1 MGAVNAY
8 RAEHA
13 SSGGV
18 AQLRMWRAAKEWY
31 EKSLP
36 RFDALSKQI
45 TLDYPDRTPL
55 DEATAGLK
63 RSAAEVARLERA
75 SAR

>member
-18 AQLRMWRAAKEWY
+18 AH
-31 EKSLP
+31 
-36 RFDALSKQI
+36 
-45 TLDYPDRTPL
+45 RTPL
-55 DEATAGLK
+55 DEAVAGLK
-63 RSAAEVARLERA
+63 RSTEEVARLERA